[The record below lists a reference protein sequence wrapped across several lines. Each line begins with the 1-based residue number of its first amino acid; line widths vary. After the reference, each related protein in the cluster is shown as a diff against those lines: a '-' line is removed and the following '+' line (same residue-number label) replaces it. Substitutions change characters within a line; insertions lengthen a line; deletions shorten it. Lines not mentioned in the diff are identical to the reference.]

1 MQSQLHVYSSGSKYL
16 NMWSPANSCASEACG
31 IWSERNRLM
40 LFQFYSKPHYTFI
53 GDNHLMGC
61 SNLSTHKTTLIPA
74 GWIGVLHVAS
84 HFAWLREFY
93 LSFLLFFFFF
103 SFKKNVWIPGIK
115 LKRERSE

>member
-1 MQSQLHVYSSGSKYL
+1 
-16 NMWSPANSCASEACG
+16 
-31 IWSERNRLM
+31 M

-93 LSFLLFFFFF
+93 LSFLLFFFFLL
-103 SFKKNVWIPGIK
+103 KKCVDSRDKVKKGKVRVGLEFRVI
-115 LKRERSE
+115 